1 VEFLHVDR
9 WRSFCLP
16 VAAEDP
22 GGPFEKLRSPGRD
35 LIGVDVKLL
44 RQFGRACGT
53 YSPLIAA
60 SATFALKAGLWF
72 RRGRL
77 LMVSPVH
84 GIMPILGKNSTYPQC
99 PVFPSHL

>member
-1 VEFLHVDR
+1 MEFLHVDR
-9 WRSFCLP
+9 WRRFCLA
-16 VAAEDP
+16 VAAEDL
-22 GGPFEKLRSPGRD
+22 GCPFEKLRSPRRD

-44 RQFGRACGT
+44 GQFGRACGT

-77 LMVSPVH
+77 LIVSPVN
-84 GIMPILGKNSTYPQC
+84 GIMPISEPDSKRLS
-99 PVFPSHL
+99 